1 MVVFQAEV
9 SVLLNFPAAVVVVAV
24 GGDGGG
30 DGVVDVAVEWPFVVG
45 YCVRQRLM
53 WMSTN

>member
-9 SVLLNFPAAVVVVAV
+9 SVLLNFPAAVVVAV